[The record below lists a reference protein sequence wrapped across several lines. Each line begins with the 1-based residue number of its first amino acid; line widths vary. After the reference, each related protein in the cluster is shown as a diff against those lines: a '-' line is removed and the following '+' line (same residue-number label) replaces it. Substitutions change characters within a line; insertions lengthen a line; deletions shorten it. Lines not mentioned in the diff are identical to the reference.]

1 MMDFLVN
8 KWMQTF
14 VLIKVKKEIKD
25 KNKRCIYFVFFIL
38 PFSRIQD
45 IKDKKEKSRDK
56 DDNFF
61 IKIPEALTKP
71 YMISLMSGV

>member
-45 IKDKKEKSRDK
+45 IKDKKEKKS
-56 DDNFF
+56 
-61 IKIPEALTKP
+61 
-71 YMISLMSGV
+71 